1 MGGLDGEEG
10 EEGVGN
16 VLDGMMRQ
24 LMTREILMEPLE
36 ELADKVGRLG
46 VVVPDVR
53 LIQVGM
59 MTRMCLVVP
68 SLPRSATNKPNSP
81 RRATRF
87 QH

>member
-46 VVVPDVR
+46 VVVPDEENFSEADTTGNMR
-53 LIQVGM
+53 PGWTL
-59 MTRMCLVVP
+59 
-68 SLPRSATNKPNSP
+68 
-81 RRATRF
+81 
-87 QH
+87 